1 MWCFRQTAWAFLALS
16 ALSRGSGPEPLKC
29 DLQLLLTLH
38 RQVEPV
44 VAEIAEIH
52 FNFTG
57 GRHYEVIEVISVFQ
71 VDRICRSVLRV
82 VEAMRQTVG
91 FLVCPIY
98 FEDPSPEA
106 GVALS
111 EEKELLALV
120 LRLETWAADA
130 RSHGGF
136 VMEQEAFSSI
146 EVLVQRFLA
155 MTVDFARSLSE
166 DMSSM
171 FRAPNYVVREM
182 TPAGQSDTAEHARQ
196 EYATSV
202 DVFKHQ
208 DDRLT
213 LKPEFLSMLRDMP
226 SPIYQ
231 ASLHGKFQVCDTLP
245 VTSAVPKGVPL
256 EFLDEAGGWS
266 HRDVTGAHRRV
277 PSPLQLLQAVASRGT
292 RLSNLFIS
300 VQVSPYLLTPAPK
313 CGSKQVI
320 YDPSHCLVERQW
332 AGYFFHLNPLPPFN
346 VSVVY
351 SGRPLGPHG
360 DLASFEVHHVHV
372 PSMDTQW
379 SSLVSL
385 FKSMNH
391 HSPDTLF
398 ISPFVGN
405 CQIID
410 RLMGT
415 GTIKPKIV
423 YMPFNPLIEPMN
435 TLNEYGYELLH
446 VEHTYATFLW
456 RPFFQQLA
464 GPVAAVDPYT
474 AWLRGWHCS
483 PHARFIFDLEIW
495 GRQAFTQELQMKP
508 FKTKTERDRMQEY
521 AVMVMAETPGLR
533 YFLERGPVPHGRC
546 GEGICEC
553 FPPYRGELCELEDP
567 PLVPQDIKAAIHYM
581 MAETERDLLDMERS
595 LKSLW
600 QFYNHQVD
608 YPVVVFHEG
617 LTPAARR
624 RLVLAS
630 LNRLWFALV
639 PRFKEIPPEWAEA
652 SRQRAADFSVGYRA
666 MTRWRS
672 GPLFLEPALAGFD
685 YAMTLDTD
693 SYFPAH
699 FGSDPFEVLHT
710 SGLTALFPHLG
721 RESASVVVN
730 FMHYFL
736 LYCRLH
742 KLDPRRSKMIAAL
755 IEKNFKWYQQCL
767 MLDIEV
773 LRLDWFRSETYQDF
787 FRYMD
792 SVGGFW
798 LHRWGNNPLRT
809 FAVALLLRDE
819 EVKSVVMPYAH
830 QDFCSCGPGMP
841 KCTWDAVKQEY
852 FCEAPAGAGASH
864 MPAAFTLEELSEGLL
879 DLQPWRGSARQL
891 SRRADMEELREQI
904 MKLGMLTDGNYGHP
918 DQAEAVRMIE
928 EAAEAF
934 AEPAALTAS
943 KGEGFVA
950 LKPVQVTRALG
961 LRDLKL
967 PRKVVSSEPQIDI
980 LPLESLGSHHLVL
993 LSSGA
998 TSLSDQEV
1006 INRIRGFAGQP
1017 KAASLLVAA
1026 DAAARNAQLGAKGPQ
1041 RFGCCIVGVFEVGPG
1056 YVEPAAK
1063 KAKKDGTEKVRARHI
1078 LLKHKDLRFGMRVL
1092 EAMEVSYALA
1102 SQCRWAAWAAAKAG
1116 AEVVQPDGAAAY
1128 LSELAKE
1135 WRPVVEAVVELASH
1149 AAKSSP
1155 SSRPSTERQASA
1167 GKSGGNAFC
1176 ALTRMATQFG
1186 LYWRHRCDPS
1196 SDRDTPQRCLAHALQ
1211 AFHQAHWAQPPWR
1224 GTNLGGWFLLEPGPA
1239 SPFFETCHAT
1249 GQTCRVG
1256 CEKAVCGD

>member
-1 MWCFRQTAWAFLALS
+1 
-16 ALSRGSGPEPLKC
+16 
-29 DLQLLLTLH
+29 
-38 RQVEPV
+38 
-44 VAEIAEIH
+44 
-52 FNFTG
+52 
-57 GRHYEVIEVISVFQ
+57 
-71 VDRICRSVLRV
+71 
-82 VEAMRQTVG
+82 MRQLMEGVTAVG
-91 FLVCPIY
+91 
-98 FEDPSPEA
+98 
-106 GVALS
+106 
-111 EEKELLALV
+111 
-120 LRLETWAADA
+120 DA
-130 RSHGGF
+130 YGS
-136 VMEQEAFSSI
+136 
-146 EVLVQRFLA
+146 
-155 MTVDFARSLSE
+155 
-166 DMSSM
+166 
-171 FRAPNYVVREM
+171 
-182 TPAGQSDTAEHARQ
+182 
-196 EYATSV
+196 
-202 DVFKHQ
+202 
-208 DDRLT
+208 
-213 LKPEFLSMLRDMP
+213 
-226 SPIYQ
+226 
-231 ASLHGKFQVCDTLP
+231 LP
-245 VTSAVPKGVPL
+245 VTTSIWFAQCSLSATV
-256 EFLDEAGGWS
+256 
-266 HRDVTGAHRRV
+266 
-277 PSPLQLLQAVASRGT
+277 
-292 RLSNLFIS
+292 
-300 VQVSPYLLTPAPK
+300 
-313 CGSKQVI
+313 
-320 YDPSHCLVERQW
+320 
-332 AGYFFHLNPLPPFN
+332 
-346 VSVVY
+346 
-351 SGRPLGPHG
+351 
-360 DLASFEVHHVHV
+360 
-372 PSMDTQW
+372 
-379 SSLVSL
+379 
-385 FKSMNH
+385 
-391 HSPDTLF
+391 
-398 ISPFVGN
+398 
-405 CQIID
+405 
-410 RLMGT
+410 
-415 GTIKPKIV
+415 
-423 YMPFNPLIEPMN
+423 N

-891 SRRADMEELREQI
+891 SRRADMEVYRF
-904 MKLGMLTDGNYGHP
+904 
-918 DQAEAVRMIE
+918 
-928 EAAEAF
+928 AA
-934 AEPAALTAS
+934 
-943 KGEGFVA
+943 GE
-950 LKPVQVTRALG
+950 T
-961 LRDLKL
+961 
-967 PRKVVSSEPQIDI
+967 
-980 LPLESLGSHHLVL
+980 
-993 LSSGA
+993 
-998 TSLSDQEV
+998 
-1006 INRIRGFAGQP
+1006 
-1017 KAASLLVAA
+1017 
-1026 DAAARNAQLGAKGPQ
+1026 
-1041 RFGCCIVGVFEVGPG
+1041 
-1056 YVEPAAK
+1056 
-1063 KAKKDGTEKVRARHI
+1063 
-1078 LLKHKDLRFGMRVL
+1078 
-1092 EAMEVSYALA
+1092 
-1102 SQCRWAAWAAAKAG
+1102 
-1116 AEVVQPDGAAAY
+1116 
-1128 LSELAKE
+1128 
-1135 WRPVVEAVVELASH
+1135 
-1149 AAKSSP
+1149 
-1155 SSRPSTERQASA
+1155 
-1167 GKSGGNAFC
+1167 
-1176 ALTRMATQFG
+1176 
-1186 LYWRHRCDPS
+1186 
-1196 SDRDTPQRCLAHALQ
+1196 
-1211 AFHQAHWAQPPWR
+1211 
-1224 GTNLGGWFLLEPGPA
+1224 
-1239 SPFFETCHAT
+1239 
-1249 GQTCRVG
+1249 
-1256 CEKAVCGD
+1256 